1 MSSGLLDDSAMD
13 GDDLT
18 ADAIEAAYQRALDAA
33 ESAGLELGESAVS
46 LQQVE
51 DDGEESA
58 VETEPESIG
67 WDGGADGADAEREG
81 VVEED
86 EGGQTVSPRQV
97 LEALLFV
104 GGEPLTGKRLADLL
118 GGGFTHEQVD
128 ELLDELNHDYADQ
141 RRPYEVRL
149 AEGGYRLVLRP
160 EFERIRNRV
169 YGLGPK
175 DVKLSQDALE
185 ILALVAYRQPI
196 TKTDVEEHG
205 KQNSGSVLR
214 QLLRRELIAL
224 DRPAENDGE
233 VVYTTTERFL
243 QLFGLSELGDLP
255 YPEDLDFK

>member
-1 MSSGLLDDSAMD
+1 MRSGMLDDSAMD
-13 GDDLT
+13 GDELT

-33 ESAGLELGESAVS
+33 ESANLELGEGAVS

-51 DDGEESA
+51 EVGDECVVDA
-58 VETEPESIG
+58 EPGSIP
-67 WDGGADGADAEREG
+67 WDGGPDGAAAAGEG
-81 VVEED
+81 VAEEG
-86 EGGQTVSPRQV
+86 EVGQTVLPRQV

-224 DRPAENDGE
+224 DRPAENGGE

-243 QLFGLSELGDLP
+243 RLFGLSELGDLP